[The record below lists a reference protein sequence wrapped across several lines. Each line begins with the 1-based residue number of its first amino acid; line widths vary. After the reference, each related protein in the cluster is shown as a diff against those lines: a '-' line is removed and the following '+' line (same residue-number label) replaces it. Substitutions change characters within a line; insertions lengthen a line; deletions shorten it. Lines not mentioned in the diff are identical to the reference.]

1 MARTSPI
8 HSLHVEREASLAIY
22 GPPAES
28 AVAPS
33 SIGPSSEPILVVET
47 FGRIELEYAALR
59 RGCVLLDLPHRGV
72 LMVTGADRL
81 DFLNR
86 MLTQD
91 LRPAAFPTNAAAR
104 SFVLNRKGRV
114 DADLLLANLASRP
127 WCEANKAGVNS
138 GDGVVLLD
146 VDIHAASR
154 AAAALRSYIVMDDAE
169 IIDFSERLHRFA
181 LHGPTSLD
189 LLERLADA
197 TPGARSAAGED
208 EEEIDTSPIAPL
220 RTGEMKAITFDF
232 TPPKSA
238 APARVVAIRADTTG
252 EIGVEL
258 FVPVEAALAFHERAL
273 EIAPPFPIDGELEI
287 GEEGAGLERAIRG
300 VEASSSDAA
309 RIHLKPAGWHA
320 FNIARIEA
328 GTPLY
333 NIDFGPESLP
343 NETGVLATRV
353 SMTKGC
359 YLGQEVVARMHAR
372 GAMKQTLVA
381 LKFPPPPP
389 SPSLPPMS
397 VPSIDVPSPPPPTA
411 SMAQPHLP
419 MAGDALFPAENSA
432 KSARGGA
439 GAVGTITSST
449 VSPMLGAAPIAL
461 AQVKA
466 THTSAGTRLA
476 TLAAEANDETPT
488 IGDVQ
493 ATLRF
498 WPASNGT
505 RS

>member
-22 GPPAES
+22 GPPAET
-28 AVAPS
+28 AAAPS
-33 SIGPSSEPILVVET
+33 SVGPSSEPILVVET

-91 LRPAAFPTNAAAR
+91 LRPSAFPQGAAAR

-127 WCEANKAGVNS
+127 WDGEI
-138 GDGVVLLD
+138 GDGCVLLD

-169 IIDFSERLHRFA
+169 IIDLSERVHRFA

-189 LLERLADA
+189 LLERLAEPNDNHDSNA
-197 TPGARSAAGED
+197 IS
-208 EEEIDTSPIAPL
+208 PL
-220 RTGEMKAITFDF
+220 REGELKTATFNF
-232 TPPKSA
+232 MSSTSA

-258 FVPVEAALAFHERAL
+258 FVPIEAALAFHERAL
-273 EIAPPFPIDGELEI
+273 EIAPPFPADAELEI

-300 VEASSSDAA
+300 PSSLDAA

-320 FNIARIEA
+320 LNIARIEA

-333 NIDFGPESLP
+333 NIDFGQESLP
-343 NETGVLATRV
+343 NETGVLPSRV

-372 GAMKQTLVA
+372 GAMKQSLVA
-381 LKFPPPPP
+381 LKFPPLPPP
-389 SPSLPPMS
+389 PPLDPHPAHS
-397 VPSIDVPSPPPPTA
+397 TTADAPTPPTA
-411 SMAQPHLP
+411 SMSQPHLP
-419 MAGDALFPAENSA
+419 MAGDALFPAEHSA
-432 KSARGGA
+432 KSAPSGG
-439 GAVGTITSST
+439 VGTITSST
-449 VSPMLGAAPIAL
+449 VSPMLGAVPIAL

-466 THTSAGTRLA
+466 THITPGTRLA
-476 TLAAEANDETPT
+476 TLAAETSTDTPT
-488 IGDVQ
+488 IGEVQ

-498 WPASNGT
+498 WPAPT
-505 RS
+505 IPR

>member
-1 MARTSPI
+1 
-8 HSLHVEREASLAIY
+8 
-22 GPPAES
+22 
-28 AVAPS
+28 
-33 SIGPSSEPILVVET
+33 
-47 FGRIELEYAALR
+47 
-59 RGCVLLDLPHRGV
+59 
-72 LMVTGADRL
+72 MVTGQDRL

-91 LRPAAFPTNAAAR
+91 LRPAAFTTNAAAR

-114 DADLLLANLASRP
+114 DADLLLANLSIRP
-127 WCEANKAGVNS
+127 WDAANGRS
-138 GDGVVLLD
+138 GDGCVLLD
-146 VDIHAASR
+146 VDIHAVPR
-154 AAAALRSYIVMDDAE
+154 AAAALRSYIVMDDVE
-169 IIDFSERLHRFA
+169 IIDLSERLHRFA

-189 LLERLADA
+189 LLERLADG
-197 TPGARSAAGED
+197 TRGASSEDGE
-208 EEEIDTSPIAPL
+208 ENVTSPIAPL
-220 RTGEMKAITFDF
+220 RDGEMKAITFDF
-232 TPPKSA
+232 TPPGST
-238 APARVVAIRADTTG
+238 APARIIAFRADTTG

-258 FVPVEAALAFHERAL
+258 FVPLEAALAFHERAL
-273 EIAPPFPIDGELEI
+273 EIAPPFPSDAELEI

-300 VEASSSDAA
+300 EGTSSSDAA

-343 NETGVLATRV
+343 AETGVLASRV

-381 LKFPPPPP
+381 LKFPP
-389 SPSLPPMS
+389 LPPLPPLPPIS
-397 VPSIDVPSPPPPTA
+397 VPTPDAPSPPPPTA

-432 KSARGGA
+432 KSAPS

-466 THTSAGTRLA
+466 THTAKGTRLA
-476 TLAAEANDETPT
+476 TLATEEEKGEGKGGETPT
-488 IGDVQ
+488 IGEVQ

-498 WPASNGT
+498 WPT
-505 RS
+505 T